1 MDIKSEHRNLLKKLG
16 LKEKDFEL
24 FKNKT
29 LKYEFDKEKGVRI
42 HDPYYDTSYNEYIGI
57 DGWSAWSSEDDKFM
71 SNILSASKEAVLKS
85 KFDQEALQQDK
96 ISTAIQKKFGAA
108 KTDFGDE
115 KKESETGMK

>member
-1 MDIKSEHRNLLKKLG
+1 MDIKSEHINLLKKLG

-24 FKNKT
+24 FKNET

-57 DGWSAWSSEDDKFM
+57 DGWSAWSSENDNFM

-85 KFDQEALQQDK
+85 KSDQGALQQDK
-96 ISTAIQKKFGAA
+96 ISAAMQKKFGVAT
-108 KTDFGDE
+108 TDSEDE
-115 KKESETGMK
+115 KKVSETGK